1 MNNNTLTV
9 DYRKIEDLFSEIE
22 EMKFELEGIVFA
34 AKSMERT
41 LSLASQQVQQML
53 SDDSG
58 DGSDNELEEEML
70 MPE

>member
-9 DYRKIEDLFSEIE
+9 HYRKIEDLFSEID

-53 SDDSG
+53 SDGSG

>member
-34 AKSMERT
+34 AKVYGAYFVACQPTGTTDAERW
-41 LSLASQQVQQML
+41 LR
-53 SDDSG
+53 
-58 DGSDNELEEEML
+58 
-70 MPE
+70 

>member
-53 SDDSG
+53 SDGSG